1 MLGASVVA
9 SWYKLRWVKYLGVGG
24 LNTLVGYSIY
34 AVLVL
39 IGVPYLWALL
49 MATIAGVVF
58 NYFSFGRM
66 VFKAS
71 GGWFVFG
78 KFIVAYA
85 VVYVVNAGLL
95 SLLTERGN
103 LNAYLAQAL
112 CIVPSVGIGWTLMN
126 YWVYGSK

>member
-9 SWYKLRWVKYLGVGG
+9 NWFKLRWVKYLGVGG

-34 AVLVL
+34 AVFVL

-49 MATIAGVVF
+49 MATIAGVIF

-78 KFIVAYA
+78 KFIAAYT

-95 SLLTERGN
+95 SFLTERGN

-112 CIVPSVGIGWTLMN
+112 CIVPSVGIGWILMN